1 MATVMGNMVKNAIDM
16 NDEIIASNMLA
27 AAGVTADAYLKAAM
41 TSTTPEL
48 KAIYAANLNQAV
60 GGHSALT
67 ELAVNRGWVNPYN
80 SPEEQ
85 LSDVYVKSRMT
96 VNEEK

>member
-1 MATVMGNMVKNAIDM
+1 MATVMGNMVKNAMDI
-16 NDEIIASNMLA
+16 NDEVIAGNMLTAASGA
-27 AAGVTADAYLKAAM
+27 AAAYLKAAM

-60 GGHSALT
+60 AGHSALT
-67 ELAVNRGWVNPYN
+67 ELAVNRGWVNPYT

-85 LSDVYVKSRMT
+85 LSDAYVKSRMT
-96 VNEEK
+96 VDSDK

>member
-1 MATVMGNMVKNAIDM
+1 MASVMGNMVKNAIDM
-16 NDEIIASNMLA
+16 NDEVIASNMLTA
-27 AAGVTADAYLKAAM
+27 ASGTAAAYLKATM

-67 ELAVNRGWVNPYN
+67 ELAVNRGWVNPYT
-80 SPEEQ
+80 SPEQQ

-96 VNEEK
+96 VDGDR